1 MTTAVNNKRI
11 AKNTLLLYIRMTIA
25 MLVTLYTSRV
35 VLQALG
41 VDDFGIWSVVGTL
54 VVMISFVTS
63 PLASATQRFINVAL
77 GKNDENKA
85 SKIFSQS
92 LILYAG
98 LAVCAIVIF
107 ETVGLWFLT
116 TKMDIPT
123 VRMEAAMSV
132 FHIAIASFIISV
144 VKVPFDAIIIAH
156 QRFGF
161 YAIAGILDVILKLII
176 VFFLRFAPN
185 NETLIFYAFLMFV
198 VAAVDI
204 TIRAIYCFKRYK
216 YYRPKWIW
224 DKLLVK
230 ELLSFTGWSTLG
242 AFASVTGNQG
252 LSIVLNLFFGVAA
265 NAAMGLANQVASAV
279 NQFVSNFQLAFQPQ
293 IVQSYA
299 AEDKQSTFN
308 LVCLASKVSF
318 LLIFAIGGPI
328 VFNIDYILSL
338 WLGDVPAYT
347 SQFCILVIS
356 IAIIEAI
363 GAPLWM
369 TIQATGKIRNYQI
382 TISSL
387 LILTIIIG
395 YALLKLGFSAPTIL
409 IGKLCVI
416 LLGLIY
422 RIIAVRILTGFQI
435 RQMLKG
441 FLLQELIIAGV
452 TCSILAITTR
462 AMSLSPVMQFIVSTI
477 IFLIVLALLS
487 WFIIPNT
494 TQRKHII
501 GTLKKHVS

>member
-1 MTTAVNNKRI
+1 MTTPTTSNSRI
-11 AKNTLLLYIRMTIA
+11 AKNTLLLYIRMAIA

-77 GKNDENKA
+77 GKNDENNA

-224 DKLLVK
+224 DKPLVK

-382 TISSL
+382 IISTF

-395 YALLKLGFSAPTIL
+395 YILLKLNFSAPSIL
-409 IGKLCVI
+409 VGKLFVI
-416 LLGLIY
+416 LLCLLY
-422 RIIAVRILTGFQI
+422 RILAVQHLTGFSI
-435 RQMLKG
+435 RRMVKG
-441 FLLQELIIAGV
+441 FLVPELIVMAI
-452 TCSILAITTR
+452 TCSISVIMTKLIPE
-462 AMSLSPVMQFIVSTI
+462 SPLIQLIGSTI
-477 IFLIVLALLS
+477 TFLTTLILLS
-487 WFIIPNT
+487 WHLILT
-494 TQRKHII
+494 STQRKII
-501 GTLKKHVS
+501 IAKFKFK